1 MLDCLCAGLAVADHL
16 CIPLHR
22 LPRAGELLLT
32 ERLELQTGGHAANVS
47 TNLAKL
53 GVKVGIAARIGPDLF
68 GQFVRERLAR
78 SGVQTDSLVE
88 TPGVDT
94 SGTLI
99 INVQGE
105 DRRFI
110 HAIGANGEFDGTEI
124 TAEHLKQIRVLYV
137 GGLFALPKLSAAA
150 LQRLF
155 QNARAAGVITLL
167 DLVIPGPADYLS
179 TLREVLPWTDVFLPN
194 NDEAAIITGQHDPV
208 EQAKVFRDLGTK
220 TTVITCGGEG
230 TVVLTGTELLRSQ
243 AFPVEFV
250 DGTGSGDA
258 FAAGFISGLLERAE
272 IPRCLE
278 LGSALG
284 ASCVRRT
291 GACTGVFTRTELDE
305 FLKVNRLKFTKGA

>member
-16 CIPLHR
+16 CIPVSR
-22 LPRAGELLLT
+22 MPRAGELLLT

-47 TNLAKL
+47 TDLAKL
-53 GVKVGIAARIGPDLF
+53 GVRVGISARIGADLF
-68 GQFVRERLAR
+68 GRFIRERLTQ
-78 SGVQTDSLVE
+78 SGVQTEGLVE

-124 TAEHLKQIRVLYV
+124 TTEQLKSIRVLYV
-137 GGLFALPKLSAAA
+137 GGLYALPKLSATAIR
-150 LQRLF
+150 QLF
-155 QNARAAGVITLL
+155 QNARSAGVATIL
-167 DLVIPGPADYLS
+167 DVVIPGPADYLS

-194 NDEAAIITGQHDPV
+194 NDEAEIITGQHDPHS
-208 EQAKVFRDLGTK
+208 QAKIFQQLGAK
-220 TTVITCGGEG
+220 TTIITCGGAG
-230 TVVLTGTELLRSQ
+230 TVVLSGTDRIRTQ
-243 AFPVEFV
+243 AFPVNFV

-258 FAAGFISGLLERAE
+258 FAAGYILGMLEGAE
-272 IPRCLE
+272 TLRCLE
-278 LGSALG
+278 IGSALG

-291 GACTGVFTRTELDE
+291 GASAGVFTRPELDE
-305 FLKVNRLKFTKGA
+305 FLQVNHMVSTKIA